1 MSDQDQNIR
10 DDSLAYHRRAPPGK
24 ISIAPTKQLTNQRDL
39 ALAYSPG
46 VAAACDEIVRDPHEV
61 SALTARGNLVGVVTN
76 GTAVLGLGAIGP
88 LAAKP
93 VMEGKAVLFKKFA
106 GLDCFDIELAERDPD
121 KLVDMICA
129 LEPTFGGINLEDI
142 KAPECF
148 YIERKCRER
157 MKIPVFHDDQHGT
170 AIIVGAAVL
179 NGLRVVGK
187 AFKDVKLVCSGAG
200 AAALACL
207 DLLVEL
213 GIRREN
219 IIVSDIKGVVYTGRT
234 EEMDDNKARYAQP
247 TSARTLAE
255 ILPGADIFLGLS
267 AARVLKPAWLAKMAD
282 NPLILALA
290 NPEPEIMPDVAKAA
304 RPDAIIATGRSDFPN
319 QVNNVLCF
327 PFIFRGALD
336 VGATAINEQMKLAC
350 VRALADLAMVE
361 QSDIVATAYNM
372 QENLCFGPEYLI
384 PKPFDPRLIV
394 MIAPA
399 VAKAAMDSGVAT
411 RPIEDFDAY
420 RAKLTSFVY
429 HSGLLM
435 KPIFTAAKQAPKR
448 IVYAEGEDE
457 RVLRAVQVVVDEG
470 LAQPIL
476 VGRPAVLERR
486 IERFGL
492 RLEPGVH
499 FETINPDQD
508 DRYRDYWMN
517 YYELTQRKGVS
528 QPYAQIEMRRRHT
541 LIGAMMIHRGD
552 ADGMICGTFGTH
564 GLHLCYIDQVLGR
577 RQGVNIYAAM
587 NAVLLPSRTVFIA
600 DTYVN
605 PDPTAAQIA
614 EIAVLCAEE
623 IRRFGI
629 TPKAALLSHSSFG
642 TSQHPSAQ
650 KMRDALALL
659 NARAP
664 DLEAEGEM
672 HGDAALNEV
681 VRKAAFPNSRL
692 AGDANLLIMPT
703 LDAANISFNLLKV
716 ASGGGVTMGPVLLG
730 CAKAVHI
737 LTPSATVRRI
747 VNMTALTVVDC
758 TIERQA
764 QLAY

>member
-1 MSDQDQNIR
+1 MSEKEQNIR
-10 DDSLAYHRRAPPGK
+10 EDSLAYHRRSPPGK
-24 ISIAPTKQLTNQRDL
+24 IALLPTKQLTNQRDL

-46 VAAACDEIVRDPHEV
+46 VAAACDEIVRDPRQV

-76 GTAVLGLGAIGP
+76 GTAVLGLGNIGP

-106 GLDCFDIELAERDPD
+106 GLDCYDIELAENDPD

-187 AFKDVKLVCSGAG
+187 PFADVKLVCSGAG

-207 DLLVEL
+207 DLLVNL

-219 IIVSDIKGVVYTGRT
+219 IFVSDIKGVVYEGRT
-234 EEMDDNKARYAQP
+234 ELMDDNKARYAQP
-247 TSARTLAE
+247 TAARTLAE
-255 ILPGADIFLGLS
+255 LMPGTDIFLGLS
-267 AARVLKPAWLAKMAD
+267 AGRVLKPEWLAKMAEK
-282 NPLILALA
+282 PLILALA

-336 VGATAINEQMKLAC
+336 VGATAINEAMKLAS
-350 VRALADLAMVE
+350 VRALADLAMIE
-361 QSDIVATAYNM
+361 QSDIVASAYNL
-372 QENLCFGPEYLI
+372 QETLPFGPDYLI

-399 VAKAAMDSGVAT
+399 VAKAAMESGVAT

-420 RAKLTSFVY
+420 RARLTNFVW

-435 KPIFTAAKQAPKR
+435 KPIFSAAKQAPKR
-448 IVYAEGEDE
+448 IVFAEGEDE
-457 RVLRAVQVVVDEG
+457 RVLRAVQVVVDEK

-486 IERFGL
+486 IERAGL
-492 RLEPGVH
+492 RIRPNTD
-499 FETINPDQD
+499 FEVINPDQD
-508 DRYRDYWMN
+508 DRFRDYWTN

-528 QPYAQIEMRRRHT
+528 QSYAQIEMRRRQT

-552 ADGMICGTFGTH
+552 ADGMVCGTFGTY
-564 GLHLCYIDQVLGR
+564 GLHLHYVDQVLGR
-577 RQGVNIYAAM
+577 RTGVGGYAAM

-605 PDPTAAQIA
+605 PDPTAEQIA
-614 EIAVLCAEE
+614 EIAVLCADE
-623 IRRFGI
+623 IRRFGL
-629 TPKAALLSHSSFG
+629 TPKIALLSHSSFG
-642 TSQHPSAQ
+642 TSDYPSAR
-650 KMRDALALL
+650 KMREALALL
-659 NARAP
+659 HHRAP
-664 DLEAEGEM
+664 ELEAEGEM
-672 HGDAALNEV
+672 HGDAALSET
-681 VRKAAFPNSRL
+681 VRRAAFPNSRL
-692 AGDANLLIMPT
+692 EGDANLLIMPT

-716 ASGGGVTMGPVLLG
+716 ASGGGVTMGPILLG
-730 CAKAVHI
+730 CAKPVHI

-758 TIERQA
+758 AIERQA
-764 QLAY
+764 QLPY